1 MKMFDMMP
9 MMTSEDIKRI
19 KDKDQLDLAKRVKEL
34 DNSLSIALEIN
45 DNYQREN
52 KKLKKRAE
60 EAEGEAT
67 IIKGIGMNSP
77 EMKAAKERIKELED
91 KCREAGRAMIELNV
105 KYETALADLARSKE
119 DHQYDNMVHKK
130 EVNDR
135 K

>member
-1 MKMFDMMP
+1 MKMFDMMID
-9 MMTSEDIKRI
+9 EDIKR
-19 KDKDQLDLAKRVKEL
+19 L
-34 DNSLSIALEIN
+34 N
-45 DNYQREN
+45 DEN

-119 DHQYDNMVHKK
+119 DHQYDNLVHKK
-130 EVNDR
+130 ELNDR
-135 K
+135 S